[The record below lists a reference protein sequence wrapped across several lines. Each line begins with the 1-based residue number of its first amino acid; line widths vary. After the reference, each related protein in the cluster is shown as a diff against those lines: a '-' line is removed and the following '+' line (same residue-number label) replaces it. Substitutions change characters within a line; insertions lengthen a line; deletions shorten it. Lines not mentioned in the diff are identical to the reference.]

1 MPTLFVHTVLVLA
14 SAFCLGYAV
23 KRVLRQKKIDCLLFL
38 IGGVFLVCAEQFA
51 WIDGYWLS
59 VIKFMG
65 LNVIFAASLNLVN
78 GYMGEFSCGHAGF
91 MCVGAYV
98 GGLISIILFTKNKM
112 LGAPLLPPE
121 LAPLLFPFI
130 LAAAGGV
137 AALFGLLVALP
148 SFKTRDDYLAII
160 TIAANYIIISLI
172 INIDFVGGPR
182 GLTGMRG
189 VVRAMENV
197 VHIPWMMLWML
208 FGVFSSTL
216 LLYRLV
222 NSTLGKGISAVCQNE
237 VAAEIMSVNTKKVK
251 LMAFMVSSGMAG
263 MAGALYAHMFSSIY
277 ANSFGIMKSTEAMVM
292 VYLGGMGSLS
302 GSILAAI
309 LFTLLIELLRFAL
322 PAISDLAH
330 VLPFVPDTFS
340 ISQEWK
346 WVIIPLILILLMQ
359 FRPEGLL
366 GNRELTDVFPALG
379 RLTGAGRTRQRAVPA
394 DVGADRGTV

>member
-1 MPTLFVHTVLVLA
+1 MLPLFVQTVLAILGVLC
-14 SAFCLGYAV
+14 FGYAIKRIV
-23 KRVLRQKKIDCLLFL
+23 KQKKIDCLLFL
-38 IGGVFLVCAEQFA
+38 IGGLVLVFAEYFS

-65 LNVIFAASLNLVN
+65 LNVIFATSLNLVN

-121 LAPLLFPFI
+121 LAPLLFPLV

-189 VVRAMENV
+189 VVRAMESV
-197 VHIPWMMLWML
+197 ADIPWMMIWML
-208 FGVFSSTL
+208 LGVMITTMM
-216 LLYRLV
+216 LYRLV
-222 NSTLGKGISAVCQNE
+222 NSTLGKGIPAVCQNE

-251 LMAFMVSSGMAG
+251 LVAFMVSAG
-263 MAGALYAHMFSSIY
+263 IAGVAGALYAHMFSSIY

-302 GSILAAI
+302 GSVLAAVM
-309 LFTLLIELLRFAL
+309 FTLLIELLRFAL
-322 PAISDLAH
+322 PAMSDLAH
-330 VLPFVPDTFS
+330 MLPFVPNSFN

-366 GNRELTDVFPALG
+366 GNRELTDVFPKLK
-379 RLTGAGRTRQRAVPA
+379 RLVSFGKR
-394 DVGADRGTV
+394 D

>member
-1 MPTLFVHTVLVLA
+1 MLPLFVQTVLVILGVLC
-14 SAFCLGYAV
+14 FGYAI
-23 KRVLRQKKIDCLLFL
+23 KRVVKQKKLDCLLFL
-38 IGGVFLVCAEQFA
+38 LGGLVLVFAEYFS

-65 LNVIFAASLNLVN
+65 LNVIFATSLNLVN

-98 GGLISIILFTKNKM
+98 GGLVSIILFTKNKM

-121 LAPLLFPFI
+121 LAPLLFPFV
-130 LAAAGGV
+130 LAVAGGV

-189 VVRAMENV
+189 VVRAMEGV
-197 VHIPWMMLWML
+197 ADIPWMMIWML
-208 FGVFSSTL
+208 LAVMVTTMM
-216 LLYRLV
+216 LYRLV
-222 NSTLGKGISAVCQNE
+222 NSTLGKGIPAVCQNE
-237 VAAEIMSVNTKKVK
+237 VAAEIMSVNTKRVK
-251 LMAFMVSSGMAG
+251 LVAFMVSAG
-263 MAGALYAHMFSSIY
+263 IAGVAGALYAHMFSSIY

-302 GSILAAI
+302 GSVLAAI
-309 LFTLLIELLRFAL
+309 MFTLLIELLRFAL
-322 PAISDLAH
+322 PAMSDLAH
-330 VLPFVPDTFS
+330 MLPFVPDSFN

-366 GNRELTDVFPALG
+366 GNRELTDVFPKLK
-379 RLTGAGRTRQRAVPA
+379 RLVSFGKR
-394 DVGADRGTV
+394 D

>member
-1 MPTLFVHTVLVLA
+1 MLPLFVQTVLA
-14 SAFCLGYAV
+14 SLGVLCFGYAIKRAV
-23 KRVLRQKKIDCLLFL
+23 KQKKIDCLLFL
-38 IGGVFLVCAEQFA
+38 IGGLVLVFAEYFS

-65 LNVIFAASLNLVN
+65 LNVIFATSLNLVN

-121 LAPLLFPFI
+121 LAPLLFPLV

-189 VVRAMENV
+189 VVRAMESV
-197 VHIPWMMLWML
+197 ADIPWMMIWML
-208 FGVFSSTL
+208 LGVMITTMM
-216 LLYRLV
+216 LYRLV
-222 NSTLGKGISAVCQNE
+222 NSTLGKGIPAVCQNE

-251 LMAFMVSSGMAG
+251 LVAFMVSAG
-263 MAGALYAHMFSSIY
+263 IAGVAGALYAHMFSSIY

-302 GSILAAI
+302 GSVLAAVM
-309 LFTLLIELLRFAL
+309 FTLLIELLRFAL
-322 PAISDLAH
+322 PAMSDLAH
-330 VLPFVPDTFS
+330 MLPFVPNSFN

-366 GNRELTDVFPALG
+366 GNRELTDVFPKLK
-379 RLTGAGRTRQRAVPA
+379 RLVSFGKR
-394 DVGADRGTV
+394 D

>member
-1 MPTLFVHTVLVLA
+1 MLPLFVQTVLAILGVLC
-14 SAFCLGYAV
+14 FGYAIKRAV
-23 KRVLRQKKIDCLLFL
+23 KQKKIDCLLFL
-38 IGGVFLVCAEQFA
+38 IGGLVLVFAEYFS

-65 LNVIFAASLNLVN
+65 LNVIFATSLNLVN

-121 LAPLLFPFI
+121 LAPLLFPLV

-148 SFKTRDDYLAII
+148 SFKNRDDYLAII

-189 VVRAMENV
+189 VVRAMESV
-197 VHIPWMMLWML
+197 ADIPWMMIWML
-208 FGVFSSTL
+208 LGVMITTMM
-216 LLYRLV
+216 LYRLV
-222 NSTLGKGISAVCQNE
+222 NSTLGKGIPAVCQNE

-251 LMAFMVSSGMAG
+251 LVAFMVSAG
-263 MAGALYAHMFSSIY
+263 IAGVAGALYAHMFSSIY

-302 GSILAAI
+302 GSVLAAVM
-309 LFTLLIELLRFAL
+309 FTLLIELLRFAL
-322 PAISDLAH
+322 PAMSDLAH
-330 VLPFVPDTFS
+330 MLPFVPNSFN

-366 GNRELTDVFPALG
+366 GNRELTDVFPKLK
-379 RLTGAGRTRQRAVPA
+379 RLVSFGKR
-394 DVGADRGTV
+394 D

>member
-1 MPTLFVHTVLVLA
+1 MLPLFVQTVLAILGVLC
-14 SAFCLGYAV
+14 FGYAIKRAV
-23 KRVLRQKKIDCLLFL
+23 KQRKIDCLLFL
-38 IGGVFLVCAEQFA
+38 IGGLVLVFAEYFS

-65 LNVIFAASLNLVN
+65 LNVIFATSLNLVN

-121 LAPLLFPFI
+121 LAPLLFPLV

-197 VHIPWMMLWML
+197 ADIPWMMIWML
-208 FGVFSSTL
+208 LGVMITTMM
-216 LLYRLV
+216 LYRLV
-222 NSTLGKGISAVCQNE
+222 NSTLGKGIPAVCQNE

-251 LMAFMVSSGMAG
+251 LVAFMVSAG
-263 MAGALYAHMFSSIY
+263 IAGVAGALYAHMFSSIY

-302 GSILAAI
+302 GSVLAAVM
-309 LFTLLIELLRFAL
+309 FTLLIELLRFAL
-322 PAISDLAH
+322 PAMSDLAH
-330 VLPFVPDTFS
+330 MLPFVPNSFN

-366 GNRELTDVFPALG
+366 GNRELTDVFPKLK
-379 RLTGAGRTRQRAVPA
+379 RLVSFGKR
-394 DVGADRGTV
+394 D

>member
-1 MPTLFVHTVLVLA
+1 MLPLFVQTVLAILGVLC
-14 SAFCLGYAV
+14 FGYAI
-23 KRVLRQKKIDCLLFL
+23 KRVVKQKKLDCLLFL
-38 IGGVFLVCAEQFA
+38 IGGLVLVFAEYFS

-65 LNVIFAASLNLVN
+65 LNVIFATSLNLVN

-121 LAPLLFPFI
+121 LAPLLFPLV

-189 VVRAMENV
+189 VVRAMESV
-197 VHIPWMMLWML
+197 ADIPWMMIWML
-208 FGVFSSTL
+208 LGVMITTMM
-216 LLYRLV
+216 LYRLV
-222 NSTLGKGISAVCQNE
+222 NSTLGKGIPAVCQNE

-251 LMAFMVSSGMAG
+251 LVAFMV
-263 MAGALYAHMFSSIY
+263 
-277 ANSFGIMKSTEAMVM
+277 
-292 VYLGGMGSLS
+292 
-302 GSILAAI
+302 
-309 LFTLLIELLRFAL
+309 
-322 PAISDLAH
+322 
-330 VLPFVPDTFS
+330 
-340 ISQEWK
+340 
-346 WVIIPLILILLMQ
+346 
-359 FRPEGLL
+359 
-366 GNRELTDVFPALG
+366 
-379 RLTGAGRTRQRAVPA
+379 
-394 DVGADRGTV
+394 

>member
-1 MPTLFVHTVLVLA
+1 MLPLFVQTVLAILGVLC
-14 SAFCLGYAV
+14 FGYAIKRAV
-23 KRVLRQKKIDCLLFL
+23 KQKKIDCLLFL
-38 IGGVFLVCAEQFA
+38 LGGLVLVFAEYFS

-65 LNVIFAASLNLVN
+65 LNVIFATSLNLVN

-121 LAPLLFPFI
+121 LAPLLFPLV

-197 VHIPWMMLWML
+197 ADIPWMMIWML
-208 FGVFSSTL
+208 LGVMITTMM
-216 LLYRLV
+216 LYRLV
-222 NSTLGKGISAVCQNE
+222 NSTLGKGIPAVCQNE

-251 LMAFMVSSGMAG
+251 LVAFMVSAG
-263 MAGALYAHMFSSIY
+263 IAGVAGALYAHMFSSIY

-302 GSILAAI
+302 GSVLAAVM
-309 LFTLLIELLRFAL
+309 FTLLIELLRFAL
-322 PAISDLAH
+322 PAMSDLAH
-330 VLPFVPDTFS
+330 MLPFVPNSFN

-366 GNRELTDVFPALG
+366 GNRELTDVFPKLK
-379 RLTGAGRTRQRAVPA
+379 RLVSFGKR
-394 DVGADRGTV
+394 D

>member
-1 MPTLFVHTVLVLA
+1 MLPLFVQTVLAILGVLC
-14 SAFCLGYAV
+14 FGYAI
-23 KRVLRQKKIDCLLFL
+23 KRVVKQKKIDCLLFL
-38 IGGVFLVCAEQFA
+38 IGGLVLVFAEYFS

-65 LNVIFAASLNLVN
+65 LNVIFATSLNLVN

-121 LAPLLFPFI
+121 LAPLLFPLV

-137 AALFGLLVALP
+137 AALFCLLVALP

-189 VVRAMENV
+189 VVRAMESV
-197 VHIPWMMLWML
+197 ADIPWMMIWML
-208 FGVFSSTL
+208 LGVMITTMM
-216 LLYRLV
+216 LYRLV
-222 NSTLGKGISAVCQNE
+222 NSTLGKGIPAVCQNE

-251 LMAFMVSSGMAG
+251 LVAFMVSAG
-263 MAGALYAHMFSSIY
+263 IAGVAGALYAHMFSSIY

-302 GSILAAI
+302 GSVLAAVM
-309 LFTLLIELLRFAL
+309 FTLLIELLRFAL
-322 PAISDLAH
+322 PAMSDLAH
-330 VLPFVPDTFS
+330 MLPFVPNSFN

-366 GNRELTDVFPALG
+366 GNRELTDVFPKLK
-379 RLTGAGRTRQRAVPA
+379 RLVSFGKR
-394 DVGADRGTV
+394 D

>member
-1 MPTLFVHTVLVLA
+1 MLPLIVQTVLAILGVLC
-14 SAFCLGYAV
+14 FGYAV
-23 KRVLRQKKIDCLLFL
+23 KRAVRQKKIDCLLFL
-38 IGGVFLVCAEQFA
+38 LGGLVLVFAEYFS

-65 LNVIFAASLNLVN
+65 LNVIFATSLNLVN

-121 LAPLLFPFI
+121 LAPLLFPLV

-189 VVRAMENV
+189 VVRAMESV
-197 VHIPWMMLWML
+197 ADIPWMMIWML
-208 FGVFSSTL
+208 LGVMITTMM
-216 LLYRLV
+216 LYRLV
-222 NSTLGKGISAVCQNE
+222 NSTLGKGIPAVCQNE

-251 LMAFMVSSGMAG
+251 LVAFMVSAG
-263 MAGALYAHMFSSIY
+263 IAGVAGALYAHMFSSIY

-302 GSILAAI
+302 GSVLAAVM
-309 LFTLLIELLRFAL
+309 FTLLIELLRFAL
-322 PAISDLAH
+322 PAMSDLAH
-330 VLPFVPDTFS
+330 MLPFVPNSFN

-366 GNRELTDVFPALG
+366 GNRELTDVFPKLK
-379 RLTGAGRTRQRAVPA
+379 RLVSFGKR
-394 DVGADRGTV
+394 D

>member
-1 MPTLFVHTVLVLA
+1 MLPLFVQTVLAILGVLC
-14 SAFCLGYAV
+14 FGYAIKRAV
-23 KRVLRQKKIDCLLFL
+23 KQRKIDCLLFL
-38 IGGVFLVCAEQFA
+38 IGGLVLVFAEYFS

-65 LNVIFAASLNLVN
+65 LNVIFATSLNLVN

-121 LAPLLFPFI
+121 LAPLLFPLV

-197 VHIPWMMLWML
+197 ADIPWMMIWML
-208 FGVFSSTL
+208 LGVMITTMM
-216 LLYRLV
+216 LYRLV
-222 NSTLGKGISAVCQNE
+222 NSTLGKGIPAVCQNE
-237 VAAEIMSVNTKKVK
+237 VAAEIMSVNTKRVK
-251 LMAFMVSSGMAG
+251 LVAFMVSAG
-263 MAGALYAHMFSSIY
+263 IAGVAGALYAHMFSSIY

-302 GSILAAI
+302 GSVLAAVM
-309 LFTLLIELLRFAL
+309 FTLLIELLRFAL
-322 PAISDLAH
+322 PAMSDLAH
-330 VLPFVPDTFS
+330 MLPFVPNSFN

-366 GNRELTDVFPALG
+366 GNRELTDVFPKLK
-379 RLTGAGRTRQRAVPA
+379 RLVSFGKR
-394 DVGADRGTV
+394 D

>member
-1 MPTLFVHTVLVLA
+1 MLPLFVQTVLAILGVLC
-14 SAFCLGYAV
+14 FGYAI
-23 KRVLRQKKIDCLLFL
+23 KRVVKQKKIDCLLFL
-38 IGGVFLVCAEQFA
+38 IGGLVLVFAEYFS

-65 LNVIFAASLNLVN
+65 LNVIFATSLNLVN

-121 LAPLLFPFI
+121 LAPLLFPLV

-189 VVRAMENV
+189 VVRAMESV
-197 VHIPWMMLWML
+197 ADIPWMMIWML
-208 FGVFSSTL
+208 LGVMITTMM
-216 LLYRLV
+216 LYRLV
-222 NSTLGKGISAVCQNE
+222 NSTLGKGIPAVCQNE

-251 LMAFMVSSGMAG
+251 LVAFMVSAG
-263 MAGALYAHMFSSIY
+263 IAGVAGALYAHMFSSIY

-302 GSILAAI
+302 GSVLAAVM
-309 LFTLLIELLRFAL
+309 FTLLIELLRFAL
-322 PAISDLAH
+322 PAMSDLAH
-330 VLPFVPDTFS
+330 MLPFVPNSFN

-366 GNRELTDVFPALG
+366 GNRELTDVFPKLK
-379 RLTGAGRTRQRAVPA
+379 RLVSFGKR
-394 DVGADRGTV
+394 D

>member
-1 MPTLFVHTVLVLA
+1 MLPLIVQTVLAILGVLC
-14 SAFCLGYAV
+14 FGYAV
-23 KRVLRQKKIDCLLFL
+23 KRAVRQKKIDCLLFL
-38 IGGVFLVCAEQFA
+38 LGGLVLVFAEYFS

-65 LNVIFAASLNLVN
+65 LNVIFATSLNLVN

-91 MCVGAYV
+91 VCVGAYV

-121 LAPLLFPFI
+121 LAPLLFPLV

-197 VHIPWMMLWML
+197 ADIPWMMIWML
-208 FGVFSSTL
+208 LGVMITTMM
-216 LLYRLV
+216 LYRLV
-222 NSTLGKGISAVCQNE
+222 NSTLGKGIPAVCQNE

-251 LMAFMVSSGMAG
+251 LVAFMVSAG
-263 MAGALYAHMFSSIY
+263 IAGVAGALYAHMFSSIY

-302 GSILAAI
+302 GSVLAAVM
-309 LFTLLIELLRFAL
+309 FTLLIELLRFAL
-322 PAISDLAH
+322 PAMSDLAH
-330 VLPFVPDTFS
+330 MLPFVPNSFN

-366 GNRELTDVFPALG
+366 GNRELTDVFPKLK
-379 RLTGAGRTRQRAVPA
+379 RLVSFGKR
-394 DVGADRGTV
+394 D